1 MSKVWIS
8 DEQNLESWRDW
19 PVVVYH
25 TTIKQFHSKFS
36 YFKQLNEF

>member
-8 DEQNLESWRDW
+8 DAQNLESWRNW
-19 PVVVYH
+19 PVMVDH

-36 YFKQLNEF
+36 YLKQLDGF